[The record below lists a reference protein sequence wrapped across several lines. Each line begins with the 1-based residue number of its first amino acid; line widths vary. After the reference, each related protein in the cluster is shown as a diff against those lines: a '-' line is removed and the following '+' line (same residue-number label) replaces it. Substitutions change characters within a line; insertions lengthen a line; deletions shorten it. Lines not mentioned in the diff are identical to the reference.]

1 MFYLSISI
9 LCDFKFVL
17 NYSSEGNIV
26 LKLYLNL
33 KKFHLKKIDKLIL
46 YNALLKIRQVVP
58 KVVKGVWLGPS
69 LAWFYL
75 NNGFRPKDLK

>member
-58 KVVKGVWLGPS
+58 KAFVLWPFHPFKTVSGWGHL
-69 LAWFYL
+69 LH
-75 NNGFRPKDLK
+75 GFI

>member
-58 KVVKGVWLGPS
+58 KAFVL
-69 LAWFYL
+69 
-75 NNGFRPKDLK
+75 